1 MFDYYEDILALGPKE
16 SIQNGLPAAQHDA
29 HRLIYIAKSRRKCS
43 VKRAIIIPYLHERK
57 IYLDA
62 IEPGS
67 DYFQT
72 IFEKEVNPVSG
83 SGTFSR
89 SDPGA
94 SASGRL
100 GATRN
105 LLVSLNLTRSE
116 YKIFS
121 LRGILRN

>member
-1 MFDYYEDILALGPKE
+1 MFDYYEDILALAPKE

-29 HRLIYIAKSRRKCS
+29 HRLIYIAKSRRRCS

-72 IFEKEVNPVSG
+72 IFEREVKPGERGYRDSRGG
-83 SGTFSR
+83 SLGA
-89 SDPGA
+89 SDPGR
-94 SASGRL
+94 SD
-100 GATRN
+100 RN
-105 LLVSLNLTRSE
+105 
-116 YKIFS
+116 
-121 LRGILRN
+121 